1 MKLGK
6 ILIKVCQHQCY
17 QQTAGAKKHTN
28 ARLQGTQE
36 CPSFFLCEHD
46 NCHRKGKDVYKRQ
59 FQNRANTTTGP
70 KDAPK
75 PAHAKDTMPN
85 TELLGSRARK
95 MAMTEMTHTV
105 IRAMVMAVFSE
116 IFTLKKPRSRLW
128 DTLED
133 AARS

>member
-1 MKLGK
+1 MPASAPYL
-6 ILIKVCQHQCY
+6 LE
-17 QQTAGAKKHTN
+17 
-28 ARLQGTQE
+28 R
-36 CPSFFLCEHD
+36 
-46 NCHRKGKDVYKRQ
+46 

-95 MAMTEMTHTV
+95 IAMMEITITV
-105 IRAMVMAVFSE
+105 IRAMVIAVFSE
-116 IFTLKKPRSRLW
+116 IFTLKKPRSRFW